1 MDPSLYKDFT
11 TSRGYDYHFFLSLP
25 KDDHPYLLFLHG
37 FPCTSFD
44 WRHQV
49 PFFINEGYGLI
60 VPDLLGYG
68 GSSKPTDP
76 ADFRSTLLTKDLV
89 ELVDAENAARV
100 VAIGHDWGSKLVGR
114 LANYYPNR
122 FIGFGFLAVG
132 YWLPSTE
139 NNYENFMVLSK
150 NTFEYEIFGY
160 WSFFS
165 SEEAPKI
172 IEENMESFLRLIHS
186 GDPKAASDFAPTGA
200 LKSYLLRGGR
210 SYGPLAPYITEE
222 EKDIR
227 KKQLVEG
234 GMASCLNWY
243 TIMTS
248 GIDAEDNKAVP
259 AENLQIT
266 KPVFYGGALKDSV
279 AINAINMKET
289 VDNCKNTTVH
299 EYASGHWVVWDKKDE
314 LNSDLLSWVKTL

>member
-11 TSRGYDYHFFLSLP
+11 TSRGYVYHYLLSPP
-25 KDDHPYLLFLHG
+25 KDNNPYLLFLHG

-44 WRHQV
+44 WRHQI

-89 ELVDAENAARV
+89 EMVDTENAVRV

-114 LANYYPNR
+114 LANYFPDR

-132 YWLPSTE
+132 YWLPRTE
-139 NNYENFMVLSK
+139 NNHEKLLALSK
-150 NTFEYEIFGY
+150 KTFGYELFGY
-160 WSFFS
+160 WAFFS
-165 SEEAPKI
+165 SEEAAKI

-186 GDPKAASDFAPTGA
+186 GDSKAIDDFAPTDA
-200 LKSYLLRGGR
+200 LKSYLLQGR
-210 SYGPLAPYITEE
+210 TYVSLAPYITEE
-222 EKDIR
+222 EKNFR
-227 KKQLVEG
+227 KKQLLDG
-234 GMASCLNWY
+234 GIASCLNWY

-266 KPVFYGGALKDSV
+266 KPVFYGGALKDKV
-279 AINAINMKET
+279 AINAINRKET
-289 VDNCKNTTVH
+289 VENCKNTTVH
-299 EYASGHWVVWDKKDE
+299 EYASGHWIVWDKKDE
-314 LNSDLLSWVKTL
+314 LNHDLLSWVKKM